1 MKNNE
6 MKRLMK
12 VNVTTRK
19 KSIFGIREV
28 VENKTIMLPGKACVR
43 MKQEK
48 WNKPFCSEEDR
59 LATLYLAWED
69 ELKDRHGEC

>member
-1 MKNNE
+1 

-28 VENKTIMLPGKACVR
+28 VENKTIMLPGNACFR
-43 MKQEK
+43 MERKK
-48 WNKPFCSEEDR
+48 WNKPFSSEEDR
-59 LATLYLAWED
+59 LAALYLAWEE
-69 ELKDRHGEC
+69 ELREEYGKG

>member
-48 WNKPFCSEEDR
+48 WNKPCPKVS
-59 LATLYLAWED
+59 
-69 ELKDRHGEC
+69 

>member
-1 MKNNE
+1 MKDNE

-19 KSIFGIREV
+19 KGIFGIREV
-28 VENKTIMLPGKACVR
+28 VENKTIMLPGKACCR

-48 WNKPFCSEEDR
+48 WNKPSSSEEDR
-59 LATLYLAWED
+59 RAALYLAWEE
-69 ELKDRHGEC
+69 ELKEEYREG

>member
-1 MKNNE
+1 MKDND

-19 KSIFGIREV
+19 KGIFGIREV
-28 VENKTIMLPGKACVR
+28 VENKTIMLPGKACFR

-48 WNKPFCSEEDR
+48 WNKPFCGCSLCSGKLREKR
-59 LATLYLAWED
+59 VGRTLY
-69 ELKDRHGEC
+69 KFFM

>member
-48 WNKPFCSEEDR
+48 WNKPFSSEEDR
-59 LATLYLAWED
+59 LAALYLAWEE
-69 ELKDRHGEC
+69 ELKEEYREG